1 MVKRAGGSGRDSTMP
16 VLIDS
21 DGQEYT
27 QNRDKAEIIGSYF
40 AEKCSL
46 ETDFSDVATTF
57 PDVKQRS
64 LHRITTVHFRQSTVR
79 RVLKAIN
86 PSKATGL
93 DSVPSR
99 VLKMCADSLA
109 RPLAHLFSLCFR
121 QGHQPSAW
129 KVAKRCPGPQ
139 EGLKILCE
147 ELPSNIPSL
156 HYLQMYGNH
165 NQPEH
170 HKLSRQQ
177 LYSLCSPIWLPLW
190 TWRNRPPHSSST

>member
-40 AEKCSL
+40 AEKYSL
-46 ETDFSDVATTF
+46 ETDFSDVATAF

-64 LHRITTVHFRQSTVR
+64 LHRITTVHFRQSTVW

-86 PSKATGL
+86 PSKATGP

-99 VLKMCADSLA
+99 VLLRCVQILLHARSLIC
-109 RPLAHLFSLCFR
+109 SL
-121 QGHQPSAW
+121 SASD
-129 KVAKRCPGPQ
+129 KATSLLPGRWQ
-139 EGLKILCE
+139 T
-147 ELPSNIPSL
+147 
-156 HYLQMYGNH
+156 
-165 NQPEH
+165 
-170 HKLSRQQ
+170 LSR
-177 LYSLCSPIWLPLW
+177 
-190 TWRNRPPHSSST
+190 STRRAQDLV